1 MPSATRAAMGVSA
14 YQLRLSLP
22 CFRPGKLPGNQR
34 LEMAFRWKSH
44 LQLFLILR
52 GRGRGHKRKV
62 YLACSGVR
70 SVLIPAKIGL
80 LHNH

>member
-52 GRGRGHKRKV
+52 GRGRG
-62 YLACSGVR
+62 LQTE
-70 SVLIPAKIGL
+70 SVSCVQRGTQRADPC
-80 LHNH
+80 